1 MSETPKASRR
11 IYIVAVLLSVIV
23 LGITAQ
29 YARIML
35 FHAGE
40 VSTADDNSPAI
51 ERGAILDRNGEIL
64 AIQTQLDTVSAWLPH
79 VTEPEE
85 SSDLLSEIL
94 DIPESQILDALTGS
108 RNYVYIQRLVSPRVS
123 NEIEDL
129 KDEGRLEGIS
139 LEPGSGRTY
148 PSGSL
153 ASHVLGHVGTD
164 NRGLDGLEYSYD
176 SVLSPEEGRVRGN
189 TLYGNQL
196 VLTIDAN
203 IQAMTDRLS
212 RETYEREDAESVMLL
227 AMDADNGEILSWSSI
242 PNYNPNS
249 FAEYNSEERRNR
261 PIRFMYEPGSVFKM
275 FSVAVM
281 MQHGAAADGD
291 TFETDGTYLPESW
304 GDAGPIT
311 DIRDYGT
318 MDLRRVIERSS
329 NVGVAYAS
337 EEISE
342 QDLYQGLNR
351 FGFGEPTGIPLAGEQ
366 AGILSPPE
374 QWSYRTKPTI
384 SMGQEIGV
392 TALQMAS
399 AATAFANDGIRL
411 RPGLVR
417 RVVSPSGEVIE
428 EHERTPE
435 QEVISPSVARTM
447 LDYMRTATHEG
458 GTGRLANID
467 GVSISAKTGTAEF
480 FDLQRGEYSDEKFV
494 GSTLALLPSEDP
506 EIILYM
512 VVEDPRG
519 EFIWGERV
527 AAPVIRETA
536 EFLVQY
542 LGIEHED
549 DEYIRRSADLQLED
563 ARSIEVDEEL
573 PDLQGLP
580 RRSLLSLYDNE
591 HIELDI
597 RGNGWVVRQ
606 DPAAGTPVRDGMQVT
621 VELE

>member
-1 MSETPKASRR
+1 MTEIPKARGR
-11 IYIVAVLLSVIV
+11 IYIVAVFLSLIVIGV
-23 LGITAQ
+23 AAQ
-29 YARIML
+29 YGRIML
-35 FHAGE
+35 FGPDSDS
-40 VSTADDNSPAI
+40 VSEESSPVI

-64 AIQTQLDTVSAWLPH
+64 AIQTRLHTVSAWLPH
-79 VTEPEE
+79 VTNPEE
-85 SSDLLSEIL
+85 SADLLAEIL
-94 DIPESQILDALTGS
+94 DLPESQILDRLTGS
-108 RNYVYIQRLVSPRVS
+108 RNYVYIQRLVSPRAS
-123 NEIEDL
+123 DAIERL
-129 KDEGRLEGIS
+129 KDEGELEGIS
-139 LEPGSGRTY
+139 LEPSSGRTY

-153 ASHVLGHVGTD
+153 ASHVIGHVGID

-176 SVLSPEEGRVRGN
+176 SLLSPEDGRVRGD

-203 IQAMTDRLS
+203 IQAVTDRLS
-212 RETYEREDAESVMLL
+212 RETYERENAESVMLL

-242 PNYNPNS
+242 PSYNPNN
-249 FAEYNSEERRNR
+249 FADSPREERRNR

-275 FSVAVM
+275 FTVAVM

-291 TFETDGTYLPESW
+291 TFETDGTYRPDSW
-304 GDAGPIT
+304 GDARPIT
-311 DIRDYGT
+311 DIRNYGT

-351 FGFGEPTGIPLAGEQ
+351 FGFGQPTGIPLAGEQ
-366 AGILSPPE
+366 AGILNPPE
-374 QWSYRTKPTI
+374 RWSYRSKPTI

-392 TALQMAS
+392 TALQMLT

-411 RPGLVR
+411 EPALVR
-417 RVVSPSGEVIE
+417 QVVSPSGEVLE
-428 EHERTPE
+428 RHERTPE

-458 GTGRLANID
+458 GTGRLANVEGI
-467 GVSISAKTGTAEF
+467 SISAKTGTAEF
-480 FDLQRGEYSDEKFV
+480 FDLGRGEYSDEKFV
-494 GSTLALLPSEDP
+494 GSTLALFPSEDP

-519 EFIWGERV
+519 EYIWGERV

-542 LGIEHED
+542 MGIERES
-549 DEYIRRSADLQLED
+549 DEYIRRTADLQLEN
-563 ARSIEVDEEL
+563 ARTIEVGEDL

-580 RRSLLSLYDNE
+580 RRSLLSLYTNE

-597 RGNGWVVRQ
+597 RGHGWVVRQ
-606 DPAAGTPVRDGMQVT
+606 DPAAGTPIHDGMQVT